1 MTSPPV
7 PVTARDR
14 RVRPLLWR
22 LPLLALL
29 VIGVGCLRYLDDLL
43 QREYRNEAVTQ
54 AVQTDALLESFVR
67 HRVALL
73 HSVEVLMGRSG
84 TGRDLW
90 TRFPAL
96 AADVVSGAPELVALY
111 FVDAD
116 GVVRSVYPETPA
128 LRAVVGSN
136 HRGDPDRAVALDR
149 ALGARRPSLT
159 RTVVMRDGRR
169 GLMVYDPVVRGD
181 RVIGYV
187 AGSFAYASLFNDALA
202 GQMQRQFAYR
212 VTDEF
217 GGTIAA
223 SPQYPSETMTLV
235 TREVTLPDDHRWRL
249 DVAIP
254 QFEPFTARLI
264 LWIVGVLLLVLVVFL
279 VIREEA
285 RVQRI
290 ASHLFDL
297 ELLSSNLLDANI
309 RLEERAQQVAEAN
322 RAKSRFLANV
332 SHELRTP
339 LNAIVGYNSLAVE
352 GLYGA
357 LPAPLAAAHQRIAHA
372 ADHLLGLVDEVLDLS
387 KIEVGRMELAPET
400 VDLAALL
407 ESVVTVV
414 DPIASAKGVRL
425 DLIVARDLPRIVT
438 DPRHVR
444 QVVLNLASNAIKFT
458 EKGSVS
464 LIARRAED
472 DPHGH
477 VSIAVQ
483 DTGIGIAAA
492 DVERIF
498 EEFEQVRPGGRG
510 DSLQRGTGLGL
521 TISRKLARLLG
532 GEVTVSSVVGEGSRF
547 TLLLPLATRAT
558 PPSSVAVGHD
568 AGGAGREGEAGD
580 ARSATSLAPDGAGV
594 EQEPVSAHA
603 GAHETAPRGE
613 RGLDDAP
620 ARG

>member
-1 MTSPPV
+1 MTSPPA

-29 VIGVGCLRYLDDLL
+29 VIGVGCLLYLDDLL
-43 QREYRNEAVTQ
+43 QREYRNEAASQ

-67 HRVALL
+67 HRVSLL
-73 HSVEVLMGRSG
+73 HSLEVLMERTPG
-84 TGRDLW
+84 GRDLW
-90 TRFPAL
+90 ERFPGL
-96 AADVVSGAPELVALY
+96 AAEVVSGAPELVALY
-111 FVDAD
+111 FLDAD
-116 GVVRSVYPETPA
+116 GVVRSVYPDTPTV
-128 LRAVVGSN
+128 RAIVGAN
-136 HRGDPDRAVALDR
+136 HRAEPDRAVALDR
-149 ALGARRPSLT
+149 ALGSRRASLT
-159 RTVVMRDGRR
+159 RTVHLRDGRR
-169 GLMVYDPVVRGD
+169 GLMVYDPVIRGD

-187 AGSFAYASLFNDALA
+187 AGSFAYTALFSDALA
-202 GQMQRQFAYR
+202 GQMQKQFDYR

-217 GGTIAA
+217 GGIIAA
-223 SPQYPSETMTLV
+223 SPRYPSGERSIV
-235 TREVTLPDDHRWRL
+235 TREVLLPDDHRWRL

-357 LPAPLAAAHQRIAHA
+357 LPTALAAAHQRIAHA
-372 ADHLLGLVDEVLDLS
+372 AEHLLALVDDVLDLS
-387 KIEVGRMELAPET
+387 KIEVGRMELAPES

-407 ESVVTVV
+407 DSVVTVI
-414 DPIASAKGVRL
+414 DPIAMAKGVRV
-425 DLIVARDLPRIVT
+425 DLIVARDLPRIVS

-444 QVVLNLASNAIKFT
+444 QVILNLASNAIKFT

-464 LIARRAED
+464 LIARRADD

-483 DTGIGIAAA
+483 DTGIGIASP
-492 DVERIF
+492 DLERIF

-532 GEVTVSSVVGEGSRF
+532 GEVTVTSIVGEGSRF
-547 TLLLPLATRAT
+547 TLVLPLAARAT
-558 PPSSVAVGHD
+558 PASSPAVGGEPGPGRNPD
-568 AGGAGREGEAGD
+568 RGGEPGDSPRVAEFAGAER
-580 ARSATSLAPDGAGV
+580 APAV
-594 EQEPVSAHA
+594 VQTSAHNA
-603 GAHETAPRGE
+603 APSAV
-613 RGLDDAP
+613 RGLDDAS